1 MNRKLIEL
9 NPDSFPKEIQRFLR
23 GATVYD
29 SSCSPDARVVYID
42 KDGGLFV
49 KEAASGTL
57 KTEASMTAYMHSLNL
72 SAEVLYYGSHEGKDY
87 LVTRRIRGEDCID
100 LGYLNDPV
108 RLCDTLASL
117 LRQLHEIDP
126 KDCPVQDRN
135 LSYVESVRRGIW
147 RRSFESDLF
156 AGLFEFESF
165 DEARRV
171 AEEGFPLMKRDAL
184 LHGDYCL
191 PNIILDD
198 WKFSGFI
205 DVGNGGIGDRHIDV
219 LWGIWTFNFN
229 LGTFQYTDRFLDVY
243 GRDKVEP
250 EMLRHIAAMEMIGG

>member
-9 NPDSFPKEIQRFLR
+9 NPDSFPKEIQDFLR
-23 GATVYD
+23 GAEAYD

-57 KTEASMTAYMHSLNL
+57 ETEASMTAYMHSLNL

-87 LVTRRIRGEDCID
+87 LVTRRIRGEDCTD
-100 LGYLNDPV
+100 PGYLNDPK
-108 RLCDTLASL
+108 RLCDTLATL

-135 LSYVESVRRGIW
+135 LSYVAKVKAGIEK
-147 RRSFESDLF
+147 RS
-156 AGLFEFESF
+156 FESF

-205 DVGNGGIGDRHIDV
+205 DVGNGGFGDRHIDV

-243 GRDKVEP
+243 ERDKVEP
-250 EMLRHIAAMEMIGG
+250 DMLRHIAAMEMIGG